1 MPELYLPQ
9 LGRTIKCERGR
20 NLYELLAEEGLIE
33 APCGG
38 KGVCGKCRVLLDG
51 AGVLSCCHT
60 VERSA
65 EILLPQAA
73 GVSEIVSDGY
83 MKEFRFVPKEGFGAA
98 IDIGTTTVVA
108 AT

>member
-83 MKEFRFVPKEGFGAA
+83 MKEFRFVPRGLRRG
-98 IDIGTTTVVA
+98 DRHRHHDRRRRPL
-108 AT
+108 